1 VTNRSESIRDIKEGD
16 IFHAVAPNGASLVCQ
31 ALIVSDAI
39 IEAQR
44 MFMPGDIYRFDRTTG
59 VDERGGILRK
69 IDSVA
74 LLPDDIRDVL
84 LKLDHRIRTSNAPGS
99 AKLSE
104 PEKKALIF
112 IYDHYRNNQI

>member
-1 VTNRSESIRDIKEGD
+1 MTNRSEPIREIKEGD

-31 ALIVSDAI
+31 ALTVSDAA

-44 MFMPGDIYRFDRTTG
+44 MFIPGEIYRFDRTTG
-59 VDERGGILRK
+59 VDDREDFPAK

-74 LLPDDIRDVL
+74 PLPDEIRDVL
-84 LKLDHRIRTSNAPGS
+84 LKLDHRNRTSTAPGS

-104 PEKKALIF
+104 PEKKALLF
-112 IYDHYRNNQI
+112 IYDHYRRNQI

>member
-1 VTNRSESIRDIKEGD
+1 MTNRSESIRDIKEGD

-31 ALIVSDAI
+31 ALTVSDAT

-44 MFMPGDIYRFDRTTG
+44 MFMPGEIYRFDRTTG
-59 VDERGGILRK
+59 VDDREGIPGK

-74 LLPDDIRDVL
+74 TLPDDIRNVL
-84 LKLDHRIRTSNAPGS
+84 LKLDHRNRTSNAPGS

-104 PEKKALIF
+104 PEKKALLF
-112 IYDHYRNNQI
+112 IYDHYRSNQI